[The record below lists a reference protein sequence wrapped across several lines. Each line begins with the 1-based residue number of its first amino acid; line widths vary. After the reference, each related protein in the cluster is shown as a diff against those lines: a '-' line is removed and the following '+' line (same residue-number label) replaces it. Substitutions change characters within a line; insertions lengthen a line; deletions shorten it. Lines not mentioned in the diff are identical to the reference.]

1 MGILINKSDFT
12 GDYALVKSNS
22 DDINLF
28 IEKYEKEILMQLLGS
43 DLLVL
48 FQADLTNQVPQTA
61 IYLDIYNAFV
71 KEVGG
76 WKVESKGM
84 KDMCLAYVYFYY
96 LRKLKIKASMNG
108 AVVNETENSTQS
120 NPMFLI
126 NVYNS
131 AIRTYKHIQYYIG
144 YNKTEVY
151 PRFAGS
157 CKEYASIL

>member
-1 MGILINKSDFT
+1 MGILINKSDFV

-48 FQADLTNQVPQTA
+48 FQADLDDQVPQDQ
-61 IYLDIYNAFV
+61 IYLDIYNPFI
-71 KEVGG
+71 KEIGG
-76 WKVESKGM
+76 WKVESAGM
-84 KDMCLAYVYFYY
+84 KDMCLNYVYFYY
-96 LRKLKIKASMNG
+96 LRKLKIKASMSG
-108 AVVNETENSTQS
+108 PVVNENENSVQS
-120 NPMFLI
+120 SQMFLI
-126 NVYNS
+126 NAYNAS
-131 AIRTYKHIQYYIG
+131 IRTFKHIQYYIA

-151 PRFAGS
+151 PTFAGV

>member
-28 IEKYEKEILMQLLGS
+28 IEKYETEILMQLLGS

-48 FQADLTNQVPQTA
+48 FQDDLVAQVPQTQ

-76 WKVESKGM
+76 WKVVSTGM

-96 LRKLKIKASMNG
+96 QRKSSKKPSMNG
-108 AVVNETENSTQS
+108 PVENSTENSQKA

-126 NVYNS
+126 NTYNS
-131 AIRTYKHIQYYIG
+131 AIKTFKHIQYYCA

-151 PRFAGS
+151 PAFAGV
-157 CKEYASIL
+157 CKDYTSIL

>member
-1 MGILINKSDFT
+1 MGILINKSDFI

-28 IEKYEKEILMQLLGS
+28 IEKYEKEISMQLLGS

-48 FQADLTNQVPQTA
+48 FQADLIAQVPQTQ

-76 WKVESKGM
+76 WKVESDGM
-84 KDMCLAYVYFYY
+84 KQMCLAYVYFYY

-108 AVVNETENSTQS
+108 AVVNDTENSQQA

-126 NVYNS
+126 NTYNS
-131 AIRTYKHIQYYIG
+131 AIRTFKHIQYYVT

-151 PRFAGS
+151 PTFCGV
-157 CKEYASIL
+157 CKDYTSIL